1 MFDNFLPALLGGN
14 FDPGK
19 IHRFR
24 DVHIVQVS
32 EGNPSA
38 PIVIVGNGNS
48 VSFDPNGH
56 VACHDPLHY
65 PRHTTLGEYGNCTV
79 YDAYFPQNCDG
90 LYEAAKQI
98 ADFVNNLP
106 ADRKVVLNGHSKCG
120 CCFIMAAAHI
130 QRSCS
135 IVSVSSPLR
144 GTPVADLEEFQEKL
158 SSRLLKW
165 LYLSIFSDH
174 RVDRDIIPGSDF
186 LSKLAGILP
195 QVNNRHHLNLV
206 VSKCAFSFN
215 PLDFAL
221 WLLDKWMGIDGD
233 GIVPYTSQ
241 FPEGTLVPEFSEKPN
256 EINGIRY
263 YYLSKSHATS
273 LKGSLKRILWL
284 RRYLRN
290 KI

>member
-1 MFDNFLPALLGGN
+1 MNIPILPQST
-14 FDPGK
+14 FDPRK
-19 IHRFR
+19 IIRYRH
-24 DVHIVQVS
+24 VHIVEIS
-32 EGNPSA
+32 KGDPSA
-38 PIVIVGNGNS
+38 PIIILGDGHS
-48 VSFDPNGH
+48 VTFDPNGH
-56 VACHDPLHY
+56 VTWSDPLY
-65 PRHTTLGEYGNCTV
+65 CPKPTSNMYGNCTV
-79 YDAYFPQNCDG
+79 YAVYFPTTCGG
-90 LYEAAKQI
+90 LFEAAKQI
-98 ADFVNNLP
+98 AGFVDQLP
-106 ADRKVVLNGHSKCG
+106 ADRQVVLNGHSKCG

-144 GTPVADLEEFQEKL
+144 GTPVADLDNFREKL
-158 SSRLLKW
+158 SRPLRW

-186 LSKLAGILP
+186 LSKLAEVLP
-195 QVNNRHHLNLV
+195 QVNKNHHLNLV

-263 YYLSKSHATS
+263 YYLPKSHATS